1 MVHLYVDIMI
11 YADSNAN
18 MVKEFKNVMM
28 KEYDMIDFGLMRHFL
43 TTRKSD
49 NTNDITDIIISVGKH
64 CRRKHSVGN
73 AAGIYPR
80 NNSVGIYRWREIFF
94 ENCNG
99 GMT

>member
-43 TTRKSD
+43 
-49 NTNDITDIIISVGKH
+49 
-64 CRRKHSVGN
+64 
-73 AAGIYPR
+73 GIQ
-80 NNSVGIYRWREIFF
+80 I
-94 ENCNG
+94 
-99 GMT
+99 